1 MEHFRTKR
9 SKIANIFGARFL
21 RNKVYFSFFSLCFYW
36 GNFLV
41 CLARKPRKL
50 RNGTEKVSFEPVP
63 NSFAVVKSSFASVIT
78 STRTIYTRSH
88 CRRSNLCLICSI
100 FIWWMKLERYVLYQC
115 FSLSSLFGKEFW
127 GKILM
132 GMNNVLAFGSAE
144 VYYGWALEILLIQL
158 VHKNLYYS
166 LLNLK
171 DYLKVPS

>member
-50 RNGTEKVSFEPVP
+50 RNGTEK
-63 NSFAVVKSSFASVIT
+63 
-78 STRTIYTRSH
+78 
-88 CRRSNLCLICSI
+88 
-100 FIWWMKLERYVLYQC
+100 IWWMKLERYVLYQC

-144 VYYGWALEILLIQL
+144 VYYGWALEILLIQ
-158 VHKNLYYS
+158 VCRNLRIKVKFNQLS
-166 LLNLK
+166 TCLK
-171 DYLKVPS
+171 LTQ

>member
-1 MEHFRTKR
+1 M
-9 SKIANIFGARFL
+9 
-21 RNKVYFSFFSLCFYW
+21 
-36 GNFLV
+36 
-41 CLARKPRKL
+41 
-50 RNGTEKVSFEPVP
+50 VSFEPVP

-144 VYYGWALEILLIQL
+144 VYYGWALEILLIQVCSWCTRTCIIL
-158 VHKNLYYS
+158 F
-166 LLNLK
+166 
-171 DYLKVPS
+171 

>member
-1 MEHFRTKR
+1 MP
-9 SKIANIFGARFL
+9 IQPAL
-21 RNKVYFSFFSLCFYW
+21 RLHQRHPTYRHVLSGQLLDRRPSLT
-36 GNFLV
+36 L
-41 CLARKPRKL
+41 PQ
-50 RNGTEKVSFEPVP
+50 VSFEPVP

-144 VYYGWALEILLIQL
+144 VYYGWALEILLIQ
-158 VHKNLYYS
+158 VCRNLRIKVKFNQLS
-166 LLNLK
+166 TCLK
-171 DYLKVPS
+171 LTQ

>member
-1 MEHFRTKR
+1 MSSPAT
-9 SKIANIFGARFL
+9 SSQCFL
-21 RNKVYFSFFSLCFYW
+21 SPASFLTDDPLSHSL
-36 GNFLV
+36 
-41 CLARKPRKL
+41 
-50 RNGTEKVSFEPVP
+50 
-63 NSFAVVKSSFASVIT
+63 SVIT

-144 VYYGWALEILLIQL
+144 VYYGWALEILLIQ
-158 VHKNLYYS
+158 VCRNLRIKVKFNQLS
-166 LLNLK
+166 TCLK
-171 DYLKVPS
+171 LTQ